1 VSCLKSLFIGMTAVV
16 TELELSDCLM
26 TYRYGPNFKHLD
38 MKKLIKKEI
47 MPPGTA
53 INIRSFH
60 LNNNFMVL
68 VS

>member
-1 VSCLKSLFIGMTAVV
+1 MV

-26 TYRYGPNFKHLD
+26 TYLFDPNVKHLG
-38 MKKLIKKEI
+38 MKKLIKKEK

-53 INIRSFH
+53 IKIRSFH
-60 LNNNFMVL
+60 SNKNFMVL